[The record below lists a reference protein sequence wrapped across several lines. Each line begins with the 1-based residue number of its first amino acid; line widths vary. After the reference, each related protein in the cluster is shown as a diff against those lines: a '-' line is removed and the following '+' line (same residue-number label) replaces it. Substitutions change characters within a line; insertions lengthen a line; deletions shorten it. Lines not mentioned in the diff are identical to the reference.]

1 MYVYLFLKMGVW
13 VTNSSII
20 KLLLN
25 SNLLFSN
32 FSCASDW
39 RDFSDDKVPESIA
52 PFEKS
57 FSAILYCTLASMRA
71 SALSLRMFNWEV
83 AVAYRRIISFFI
95 SSNLTSLSSW
105 AVRTFSFWRFTRAV
119 KSKRPSKGML
129 TPAPC
134 ISVLCLCCI
143 GQVRCNCYICIS
155 RLVTEHTILVAAP

>member
-129 TPAPC
+129 SPALTGYPFC
-134 ISVLCLCCI
+134 AC
-143 GQVRCNCYICIS
+143 
-155 RLVTEHTILVAAP
+155 VA